1 MKISVVTACLNRRDL
16 VRDAVESVL
25 EQDYPEVEHWI
36 IDGGSTDGTLSV
48 LERYPHLHVLS
59 EPDRGIYDAWNK
71 GIARSTGDLIAFLN
85 TDDLFAPGAFRSSV
99 GLFNQHTDADLVS
112 GGCQIFRD
120 NQVEMHRYCDTRRY
134 ALSLRNVTLGLP
146 IINGRFFR
154 GSVFDRI
161 GPFNAEYRLS
171 ADRDFLIRAALAGL
185 RDFATPEL
193 YYRYRWHPGSLTM
206 NSGNDSLLAAIQ
218 EGIKISKIYETV
230 VPQKDRVT
238 LKAWRRELN
247 AIAFMIH
254 LLRRRPSS
262 ALSLARLNLQEDP
275 QWAIDLTRCGTLAV
289 ARRLRTAW
297 RSWSTSDE

>member
-16 VRDAVESVL
+16 VKDAVESAL
-25 EQDYPEVEHWI
+25 RQNYPQVEHWI
-36 IDGGSTDGTLSV
+36 IDGGSTDGTLSM
-48 LERYPHLHVLS
+48 LERYPHLRVLS
-59 EPDRGIYDAWNK
+59 EPDSGIYDAWNK

-85 TDDLFAPGAFRSSV
+85 TDDLFEPGAFQSCVALLERNS
-99 GLFNQHTDADLVS
+99 DADLVS

-120 NQVEMHRYCDTRRY
+120 NEVEMHRYCDTRRY

-154 GSVFDRI
+154 RSVFNRI
-161 GPFNAEYRLS
+161 GLFDAEYRLS
-171 ADRDFLIRAALAGL
+171 SDRDFLIRAALADL
-185 RDFATPEL
+185 RDIATPEL
-193 YYRYRWHPGSLTM
+193 YYRYRWHSGSLTM

-218 EGIKISKIYETV
+218 EGIKISKIYDTKV
-230 VPQKDRVT
+230 SQKDRGT

-247 AIAFMIH
+247 AVAFMIH

-262 ALSLARLNLQEDP
+262 AFSLAKTNLQEDP
-275 QWAIDLTRCGTLAV
+275 SWAIDLTRCGTLAV

-297 RSWSTSDE
+297 RSWSKSR